1 LTRESRREQ
10 RKAKR
15 TPRRQAAWIVLEG
28 GAQVACVLWDISDA
42 GARIAAARAA
52 ALPDVFGLF
61 LSKDGKSRRFCRVA
75 WRRGGQLG
83 VQFVDE
89 AVANIDLAPRPAW
102 MRRGAAPA
110 PAAAAAQNAAPMQD
124 IDTSQILL
132 PGYGPQLALEA
143 IRPAFKWSSLAR
155 GMLYLL
161 IAATGVFAL
170 ADMLDDTEWAQ
181 TVCTSAENF
190 CRHPEWTGAAAVAMM
205 AIYLAVSG
213 MED

>member
-1 LTRESRREQ
+1 LSRESRREQ
-10 RKAKR
+10 RKARR
-15 TPRRQAAWIVLEG
+15 TPRRQAAWIVLDG

-42 GARIAAARAA
+42 GARVAAARAG

-61 LSKDGKSRRFCRVA
+61 LSKDGKARRFCRVA

-83 VQFVDE
+83 VQFIDE
-89 AVANIDLAPRPAW
+89 TVANIDLSPRPAW
-102 MRRGAAPA
+102 MRKSPA
-110 PAAAAAQNAAPMQD
+110 PLAAAAAAQNAAPMQE

-132 PGYGPQLALEA
+132 PGCGPATLDASG
-143 IRPAFKWSSLAR
+143 PVFKWSSLAR

-161 IAATGVFAL
+161 IAATAVFAL
-170 ADMLDDTEWAQ
+170 ANMLDEVEWAQ
-181 TVCTSAENF
+181 AVCTSAENF
-190 CRHPEWTGAAAVAMM
+190 CHHPEWTGAAAVAMM